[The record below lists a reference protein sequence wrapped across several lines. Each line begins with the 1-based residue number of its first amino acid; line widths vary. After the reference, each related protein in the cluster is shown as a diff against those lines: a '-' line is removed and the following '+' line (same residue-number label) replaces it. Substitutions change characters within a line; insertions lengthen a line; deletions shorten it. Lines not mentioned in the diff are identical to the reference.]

1 MGDSEETK
9 RVLSKR
15 FGDDKIG
22 MTYSVGVDGGEEVL
36 LGLAEEGATLDGEDD
51 LGVEVLDGGKREL
64 GDDGL
69 VHERVPTLGDLVQ
82 GEVAG
87 ELDPAV
93 DRLEFICL
101 EK

>member
-1 MGDSEETK
+1 
-9 RVLSKR
+9 
-15 FGDDKIG
+15 

-36 LGLAEEGATLDGEDD
+36 LGLAEEGASLNGEDD
-51 LGVEVLDGGKREL
+51 LGVEVLDGRQGQL

-69 VHERVPTLGDLVQ
+69 VHESVPSLSDLVE

-93 DRLEFICL
+93 DRLEVICL
-101 EK
+101 EISKGM